1 MSISST
7 RNPSRRRVLRGALA
21 AGATPIV
28 APMIARAAAKE
39 LRVLFPGGTWRDFFH
54 QTFAEPFAKQKG
66 VEFVYRLGL
75 SHEPMVMAQRRN
87 PQWDIIHQAQ
97 SRSTWL
103 GSQGLVREWK
113 KERIPNIA
121 KVHPSFIYEFDVG
134 KVHTPYGICV
144 NTKRIK
150 KPITSWLD
158 LWDPEFK
165 GKVGFPAWP
174 WVGEEVFHALNVM
187 FGGGADNIDAGIDK
201 VKDLFRSNQVKLIN
215 NVEHTRQL
223 LVAEEIWICPYFGA
237 RTEQAAAGGAPVEF
251 VMPKEGGLSWIWNT
265 PIVAGRPQDSIT
277 LAEEFLN
284 TTLDAE
290 KQLAFSR
297 LTLYPPT
304 NLEAMQNLPADMAK
318 LRIPMDEAERIGK
331 LQRQTDYLALFS
343 YRDQYVERWNK
354 EVLASG

>member
-1 MSISST
+1 MARSLST
-7 RNPSRRRVLRGALA
+7 SRRRLVAGGIAAAGTALA
-21 AGATPIV
+21 

-54 QTFAEPFAKQKG
+54 KVFAEPFATQKG
-66 VEFVYRLGL
+66 VEIVYRLGL

-87 PQWDIIHQAQ
+87 PQWDIIHQSQ

-121 KVHPSFIYEFDVG
+121 KIHPSFVYDFNVG

-165 GKVGFPAWP
+165 GKVAFPAWP
-174 WVGEEVFHALNVM
+174 WMGEEVFHALNTL
-187 FGGGADNIDAGIDK
+187 FGGTAENIDPGVGK
-201 VKDLFRSNQVKLIN
+201 VKEMFRANQAKIIN

-223 LVAEEIWICPYFGA
+223 LVSEEVWICPYFGA
-237 RTEQAAAGGAPVEF
+237 RTEQAAAAGAPVEF

-265 PIVAGRPQDSIT
+265 SLIANRPQDSIA
-277 LAEEFLN
+277 LAEEFVN
-284 TTLDAE
+284 STLDAE
-290 KQLAFSR
+290 RQLAFSK

-304 NLEAMQNLPADMAK
+304 NLDAMNNLPADMAK
-318 LRIPMDEAERIGK
+318 LRIPTEEVDRIGK

-343 YRDQYVERWNK
+343 YRDQHVERFNK